1 MENKA
6 NQLSEDLLELASG
19 IINCLKGVKKD
30 NISNLLVVQLFRSV
44 SSVGA
49 NYEEAC
55 GAQSRKDF
63 IHKLSISFK
72 ELRETRFWIR
82 LLYKSGYLSNDQFKR
97 FSVDINK
104 NLNILARSL
113 ITAKKNLNNQV

>member
-30 NISNLLVVQLFRSV
+30 NMSNLLVVQLFRSV

-63 IHKLSISFK
+63 IHKLSISYK

>member
-6 NQLSEDLLELASG
+6 NQLSEDLLVFASN
-19 IINCLKGVKKD
+19 IINCLKGIKKD
-30 NISNLLVVQLFRSV
+30 AISNLLIIQLFRSV

-63 IHKLSISFK
+63 IHKLSISYK
-72 ELRETRFWIR
+72 ELRETRFWIG
-82 LLYKSGYLSNDQFKR
+82 LLYKSGYISADQLKQ
-97 FSVDINK
+97 FSADTNK
-104 NLNILARSL
+104 YLNILARSL
-113 ITAKKNLNNQV
+113 ITAKKNNKNRI

>member
-6 NQLSEDLLELASG
+6 NQLSDDLLELASS
-19 IINCLKGVKKD
+19 IIICLKGVKKD
-30 NISNLLVVQLFRSV
+30 NMSNLLLVQLFRSV

-82 LLYKSGYLSNDQFKR
+82 LLYKSGYISVDQFKR
-97 FSVDINK
+97 FSIEINK
-104 NLNILARSL
+104 DLNILARSL
-113 ITAKKNLNNQV
+113 ITAKKNLNRRD

>member
-1 MENKA
+1 MEDKA
-6 NQLSEDLLELASG
+6 NQLSESLLELAAG
-19 IINCLKGVKKD
+19 IIHCLKNIKKD
-30 NISNLLVVQLFRSV
+30 ELSNMLINQLFRSV

-63 IHKLSISFK
+63 IHKLSISYK

-82 LLYKSGYLSNDQFKR
+82 LLYKSGYIQLDSLNR
-97 FSVDINK
+97 FSGKIES
-104 NLNILARSL
+104 NLNIIARSL
-113 ITAKKNLNNQV
+113 ITAKKNVKE